1 MSKKK
6 ITNMRALWHYSAADT
21 GEKVFMMKK
30 KKKIKTVLAGR
41 REMNNVLLVYSP
53 NKQA

>member
-1 MSKKK
+1 
-6 ITNMRALWHYSAADT
+6 MRALWHYSAADT

-30 KKKIKTVLAGR
+30 KRKKIKTVLAGR

>member
-30 KKKIKTVLAGR
+30 KKKNQNSSCWQERNEQRIISIFS
-41 REMNNVLLVYSP
+41 E
-53 NKQA
+53 